1 MKHLIILAFLF
12 GCFSHVLAQSDST
25 NVETTFI
32 LMRHAQ
38 KLDDGTK
45 DPQLSDEGKN
55 QAEELSEWLH
65 SNFDISAI
73 YSTDYKRTKLTAGP
87 TAEAE
92 ELEIQIYDFQDP
104 VGFLKNLVDNNHGK
118 TILIVGH
125 SNTTPMFAN
134 IIMGRK
140 EFESLPE
147 NEYNKLFIVKASEL
161 GNAHTQ
167 IIEFQPHESE

>member
-1 MKHLIILAFLF
+1 MKHFITLALLF
-12 GCFSHVLAQSDST
+12 GSISHVSAQSDST
-25 NVETTFI
+25 NTETTFI

-65 SNFDISAI
+65 SKFDISAI
-73 YSTDYKRTKLTAGP
+73 YSTDYKRTKLTAEP
-87 TAEAE
+87 SAEAE
-92 ELEIQIYDFQDP
+92 DLEIQIYDFQDP
-104 VGFLKNLVDNNHGK
+104 VGFLKNLLDKNSGK

-140 EFESLPE
+140 EFENLPD
-147 NEYNKLFIVKASEL
+147 NEYGKIFIVKASEL

-167 IIEFQPHESE
+167 IIEFQPQESE